1 VDSRVLK
8 GANNFPRDQVGVR
21 LVRKPALRRRLLRL
35 ISSMVISL
43 VAIGLWIAAIW
54 SAFAILGSGA

>member
-1 VDSRVLK
+1 MDSRALK
-8 GANNFPRDQVGVR
+8 GANFPRDQVGVR

-35 ISSMVISL
+35 ISLMVISL

-54 SAFAILGSGA
+54 TAFAMLGSGA